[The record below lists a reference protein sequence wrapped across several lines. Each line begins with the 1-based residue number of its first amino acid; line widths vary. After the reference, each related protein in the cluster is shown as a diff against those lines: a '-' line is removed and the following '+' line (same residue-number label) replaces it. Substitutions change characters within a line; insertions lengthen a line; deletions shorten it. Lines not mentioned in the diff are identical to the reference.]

1 VGAQPADVGY
11 VAPVFYDIKPVAKYD
26 SDNTVWDSN
35 RTLGTSD
42 NFTIPSQK
50 SDLCLESWIYGDTM
64 VACVKIQGD
73 LERNFKTTETTVP
86 NDDLEWKYI
95 KY

>member
-11 VAPVFYDIKPVAKYD
+11 VEPVFYDIKPVAKYD
-26 SDNTVWDSN
+26 SDKTVWDSN

-64 VACVKIQGD
+64 VACVKI
-73 LERNFKTTETTVP
+73 
-86 NDDLEWKYI
+86 
-95 KY
+95 